1 MYPWIN
7 VSKAGVGAAVVAEAE
22 AGRSGGGGGG
32 GGHELEAPPAINKMP
47 IYTNYIYYD
56 ISWMNDVLLSSDLKL
71 LPKSAMIFSLHR
83 DRK

>member
-1 MYPWIN
+1 MYPWFN

-22 AGRSGGGGGG
+22 AGRSGGG